1 MKRKLE
7 YIYKRLYSVFGAQH
21 WWPADSVFEI
31 MVGAILT
38 QNTSWSNVQKAILT
52 LKRKKLLT
60 ALKLSQ
66 LPQGQL
72 AGLIKSSGYYNV
84 KAARLKSF
92 LKFFFK
98 RYAAKNKLMGKQD
111 PGALRDQLLTVK
123 GIGPETADSILLYA
137 LHKPVFV
144 VDTYTKRIL
153 SRHGLIREEADY
165 SQCQDIFMR
174 NLRNDVQ
181 LFGEYHALL
190 VKLGKDYCFKQN
202 PKCETCPL
210 WSIKSA
216 W

>member
-1 MKRKLE
+1 MKRKLKL
-7 YIYKRLYSVFGAQH
+7 IFKRLYAVFGAQH

-38 QNTSWSNVQKAILT
+38 QNTNWSNVRKAILM
-52 LKRKKLLT
+52 LKEKKLLT
-60 ALKLSQ
+60 APKLYA
-66 LPQGQL
+66 LPQRQL
-72 AGLIKSSGYYNV
+72 AGLIKSAGYYNV

-92 LKFFFK
+92 LKFFFD
-98 RYAAKNKLMGKQD
+98 RYAAKIKLMGAQD
-111 PGALRDQLLTVK
+111 LKTLRAQLLAVK
-123 GIGPETADSILLYA
+123 GIGPETADSMLLYA
-137 LHKPVFV
+137 LNKPVFV

-153 SRHGLIREEADY
+153 SRHGLIKAETDY

-174 NLRNDVQ
+174 NLNHDAR

-190 VKLGKDYCFKQN
+190 VKLGKDYCRKQN

-210 WSIKSA
+210 WSIENA

>member
-7 YIYKRLYSVFGAQH
+7 DIFRRLYSVFGAQH

-38 QNTSWSNVQKAILT
+38 QNTNWSNVEKAILT
-52 LKRKKLLT
+52 LKEKKLLT
-60 ALKLSQ
+60 ALKLYR
-66 LPQGQL
+66 LPQRRL
-72 AGLIKSSGYYNV
+72 ASLIKSAGYYNV

-98 RYAAKNKLMGKQD
+98 HYAAKIKLMGEQD
-111 PGALRDQLLTVK
+111 LGALRRQLLTVK

-137 LHKPVFV
+137 LNKPVFV

-153 SRHGLIREEADY
+153 SRHGLIKAEADY

-174 NLRNDVQ
+174 NLKADVQ

-190 VKLGKDYCFKQN
+190 VKLGKDYCRKQN
-202 PKCETCPL
+202 PKCEICPL
-210 WSIKSA
+210 WSIKNV
-216 W
+216 